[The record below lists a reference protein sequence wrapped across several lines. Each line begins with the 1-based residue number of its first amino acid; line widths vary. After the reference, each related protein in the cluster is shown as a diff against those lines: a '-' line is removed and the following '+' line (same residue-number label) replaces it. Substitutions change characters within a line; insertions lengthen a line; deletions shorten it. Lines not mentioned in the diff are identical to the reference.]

1 MRLFQ
6 KCNKNLCNEVSRVGT
21 FHFKIWFCGTYFH
34 VGVQMLSI
42 AGKSMVLT
50 TSLIIRSFVI
60 TYQIIIYK
68 VMLLGRNSFP
78 KTELIPL
85 QLLLYYLVFFTYLL
99 KCILCYTRCCIW
111 NVHFF
116 SLQRYKRDLMKS
128 VLGWIV
134 HCCWGLSWSPFKS
147 KHNFVSKCILQ
158 GFLVCLNV
166 SFFSEVVN
174 SFHGKR
180 KEGSWG
186 DKLANFSKYF

>member
-1 MRLFQ
+1 M
-6 KCNKNLCNEVSRVGT
+6 VGT

-34 VGVQMLSI
+34 TGLQMLSI

-78 KTELIPL
+78 ETELIQL
-85 QLLLYYLVFFTYLL
+85 QLLLYFLGFFHLYSKMNFVLYKVLYL
-99 KCILCYTRCCIW
+99 KCT
-111 NVHFF
+111 FF
-116 SLQRYKRDLMKS
+116 SLQRCKTGSIKS

-134 HCCWGLSWSPFKS
+134 HCCWALSWSPFKS
-147 KHNFVSKCILQ
+147 KHSFVSKCILQ

-166 SFFSEVVN
+166 SCFSEFVN

-180 KEGSWG
+180 EEGNWG
-186 DKLANFSKYF
+186 DKSADFGKHF